1 MKRLILILIIF
12 SLLLGAC
19 DLTTPTK
26 VEETPTPEP
35 TSTLPSPIVSREDL
49 PDVEAAAGKYFE
61 LWQAEDYAGMYG
73 YLTVNA
79 KASYNQ
85 EDFIAKHKKTA
96 IDLTMKTVSF
106 QTLSSLLSANA
117 AQLSYRISY
126 ETNLIGKLERD
137 TIMNM
142 QLEGENWRIHW
153 EPSMMLPELADGN
166 YLELVLTIPTRGNI
180 YSSDASDNYPLV
192 AFTDAVSLTIVPGR
206 INPDQEDRLVE
217 FLAELTNQSV
227 DAVKQKYAYAQP
239 DWSVSIGDISAE
251 AAAQNSSRIDAFAGL
266 YLQPFKSRFYY
277 DNGIAPHVTGYML
290 GISAENQEK
299 YQRLGYKIDETV
311 GASGLELWGE
321 KYLAGTR
328 GADLYVKDKDA
339 KIVTKLASTEAK
351 AAQSI
356 TTTIDSRLQ
365 YWLQR
370 SMGNQVGAVVV
381 LERDTSRVLAMASSP
396 GFDPNIFNPLIHTH
410 YEVADLIQNVRQP
423 LYNRASQG
431 VYAPGSIFKVI
442 SMIAALQT
450 GVFTPDRVYRCDNRW
465 YEYDGWVGDNWTYT
479 RGFDADGDLTLVQ
492 GLMRSCNP
500 WFWHIGLTLWN
511 DGYTTSIPDE
521 AKMYGLGVRTG
532 IEIEEFEGQVNYPDN
547 AFEYFQMAIGQST
560 LQISALQA
568 ANFTAA
574 IGNGG
579 YLHRP
584 TVVDRIGFMGEEPSY
599 VFEKPELIRKVDTLP
614 ENLEAVVQ
622 GMTQVIR
629 NPRGTAAWQ
638 FTNFSGT
645 LAGKTGTAET
655 ALGTPHAWFIGF
667 TNNED
672 PDKPDIAVAV
682 VLEYAGEGSEMAA
695 PLFRRA
701 VSLYFSNAD
710 QPGGTLPWEKR
721 PYQLLD
727 KEEE

>member
-1 MKRLILILIIF
+1 
-12 SLLLGAC
+12 
-19 DLTTPTK
+19 
-26 VEETPTPEP
+26 
-35 TSTLPSPIVSREDL
+35 
-49 PDVEAAAGKYFE
+49 
-61 LWQAEDYAGMYG
+61 
-73 YLTVNA
+73 
-79 KASYNQ
+79 
-85 EDFIAKHKKTA
+85 
-96 IDLTMKTVSF
+96 
-106 QTLSSLLSANA
+106 
-117 AQLSYRISY
+117 
-126 ETNLIGKLERD
+126 
-137 TIMNM
+137 
-142 QLEGENWRIHW
+142 
-153 EPSMMLPELADGN
+153 
-166 YLELVLTIPTRGNI
+166 
-180 YSSDASDNYPLV
+180 
-192 AFTDAVSLTIVPGR
+192 
-206 INPDQEDRLVE
+206 
-217 FLAELTNQSV
+217 
-227 DAVKQKYAYAQP
+227 
-239 DWSVSIGDISAE
+239 
-251 AAAQNSSRIDAFAGL
+251 
-266 YLQPFKSRFYY
+266 
-277 DNGIAPHVTGYML
+277 
-290 GISAENQEK
+290 
-299 YQRLGYKIDETV
+299 
-311 GASGLELWGE
+311 
-321 KYLAGTR
+321 
-328 GADLYVKDKDA
+328 
-339 KIVTKLASTEAK
+339 
-351 AAQSI
+351 
-356 TTTIDSRLQ
+356 
-365 YWLQR
+365 
-370 SMGNQVGAVVV
+370 
-381 LERDTSRVLAMASSP
+381 
-396 GFDPNIFNPLIHTH
+396 
-410 YEVADLIQNVRQP
+410 
-423 LYNRASQG
+423 
-431 VYAPGSIFKVI
+431 
-442 SMIAALQT
+442 MIAALQT

-479 RGFDADGDLTLVQ
+479 RGFDSDGDLTLVQ

-521 AKMYGLGVRTG
+521 ARTYGLGERTG
-532 IEIEEFEGQVNYPDN
+532 IEIEEFKGQVNYPDN

-599 VFEKPELIRKVDTLP
+599 VFEKPELIRQVDTLP

-629 NPRGTAAWQ
+629 NPNGTAAWQ
-638 FTNFSGT
+638 FTNFSGN